1 MGIIVVN
8 ENYCTDATFLK
19 SIKNIKNM
27 LINQLEKYK
36 IFLASSSPRRHQLLA
51 GMDIVFE
58 YLPLKVEEKYPEHFT
73 PVEVAEYLS
82 QLKLSP
88 VIMENYPD
96 NAIFIACDTIVVVEG
111 SIIGKPKNE
120 EDAIAI
126 LHRLSGREHT
136 VITGVTVATLSKK
149 ITSHKTTKVKF
160 KTLSD
165 EEIKYYIGKYK
176 PFDKAGAYGIQEW
189 IGYVGIEYVEGSFYN
204 IMGLPTRL
212 LWEMLE
218 QIENSQS

>member
-1 MGIIVVN
+1 
-8 ENYCTDATFLK
+8 
-19 SIKNIKNM
+19 M
-27 LINQLEKYK
+27 LIEQLKKYK
-36 IFLASSSPRRHQLLA
+36 IFLASQSPRRHQLLT
-51 GMDIVFE
+51 GMDITFE
-58 YLPLKVEEKYPEHFT
+58 HLPLDVDEKYPAHLT

-88 VIMENYPD
+88 LIPENYPD
-96 NAIFIACDTIVVVEG
+96 NSIFIACDTIVVLEG
-111 SIIGKPKNE
+111 KIIGKPKNE
-120 EDAIAI
+120 EEAMAI
-126 LHRLSGREHT
+126 LHQLSGKIHT

-165 EEIKYYIGKYK
+165 EEIIYYINKYK

-189 IGYVGIEYVEGSFYN
+189 IGYIGIEYVEGSYYN
-204 IMGLPTRL
+204 IMGLPTQL

-218 QIENSQS
+218 QIKQS